1 MPKGCYDHKPVV
13 LRVFVRGH
21 GCLVEG
27 RDRMKTRVEAES
39 WSTQTMS
46 QLGTGDF
53 SLFQCSVF
61 LFLQL
66 FPTLLVH
73 PKYLEILYNTNGPH
87 P

>member
-1 MPKGCYDHKPVV
+1 M

-27 RDRMKTRVEAES
+27 RGGMKTRVEAES
-39 WSTQTMS
+39 WSTQAMS

-53 SLFQCSVF
+53 SLLQCSVF

-73 PKYLEILYNTNGPH
+73 LKYLEKRFCTVQMVPTLELQT
-87 P
+87 

>member
-1 MPKGCYDHKPVV
+1 M
-13 LRVFVRGH
+13 RGH

-39 WSTQTMS
+39 WSTQSMS

-73 PKYLEILYNTNGPH
+73 PKYLEKRFCTIQMVPTLELQT
-87 P
+87 